1 MDIPNLHAFVCV
13 AETGSFSEAAEQLY
27 ITQPAV
33 SKRVSAL
40 ETELDVHL
48 FDRIGRKVTLTEA
61 GNALLTRARII
72 LQQVEDSKRALQNLS
87 GHIAGKLSIGTSHHI
102 GLHRLPPVLRA
113 FTHSYPEVELDL
125 HFMDSEEACHAIEH
139 GDLELG
145 IVTLPL
151 QPAQV
156 LNTYE
161 VWPDPL
167 DIVVNQSH
175 PLAGLEKITAK
186 QLASHAAILPTRGTY
201 TRQIFEHTM
210 RKHKIEL
217 KVGLST
223 NYLETIKMM
232 VGVGLGWSVLPR
244 SMLNKELTTLK
255 IEGIKLER
263 KLGLVWH
270 SGHTLSNAAKAMSE
284 MLKTKKLND
293 IPSQADIN

>member
-1 MDIPNLHAFVCV
+1 MDIPNLYAFIAV
-13 AETGSFSEAAEQLY
+13 ADTGSFSAAAELLY
-27 ITQPAV
+27 LTQPAV
-33 SKRVSAL
+33 SKRVSTL
-40 ETELDVHL
+40 EIELDIQL

-61 GNALLTRARII
+61 GTALLDRARNI
-72 LQQVEDSKRALQNLS
+72 LQQVEDSKRVLQNLS

-113 FTHSYPEVELDL
+113 FTHAYPEVELDL

-151 QPAQV
+151 MPAKV
-156 LNTYE
+156 LHTYE
-161 VWPDPL
+161 IWPDPL

-175 PLAGLEKITAK
+175 PLASLKKITPK
-186 QLASHAAILPTRGTY
+186 QLANYSAILPTRGTY

-210 RKHKIEL
+210 RKHKLEL

-244 SMLNKELTTLK
+244 SMLNKELTTLN
-255 IEGIKLER
+255 IEGIKLKR
-263 KLGLVWH
+263 KLGVVWH
-270 SGHTLSNAAKAMSE
+270 SGHTLSNAAKAMSD
-284 MLKTKKLND
+284 LLKLN
-293 IPSQADIN
+293 

>member
-1 MDIPNLHAFVCV
+1 MDIPNLYAFIAV
-13 AETGSFSEAAEQLY
+13 ADTGSFSAASEHLY

-40 ETELDVHL
+40 ESELDIQL

-61 GNALLTRARII
+61 GTALLARARNI
-72 LQQVEDSKRALQNLS
+72 LQQVEDSKRAIQNLS
-87 GHIAGKLSIGTSHHI
+87 GHVSGKLSIGTSHHI
-102 GLHRLPPVLRA
+102 GLHRLPPILRK
-113 FTHSYPEVELDL
+113 FTHTYPEVELDL
-125 HFMDSEEACHAIEH
+125 HFMDSEEACHAVEH
-139 GDLELG
+139 GELELG

-151 QPAQV
+151 EPAPV

-175 PLAGLEKITAK
+175 PLANIEKIDAK
-186 QLASHAAILPTRGTY
+186 QLANYSAILPTRGTY
-201 TRQIFEHTM
+201 TRQIFEQTM
-210 RKHKIEL
+210 RKHKLEL

-244 SMLNKELTTLK
+244 SMLSKELITLE
-255 IEGIKLER
+255 IQGIKLER

-270 SGHTLSNAAKAMSE
+270 SKHTLSNAAVAMSNI
-284 MLKTKKLND
+284 LKTD
-293 IPSQADIN
+293 

>member
-1 MDIPNLHAFVCV
+1 MDIANLNAFVSV
-13 AETGSFSEAAEQLY
+13 ADSGSFSAASELLY
-27 ITQPAV
+27 LTQPAV

-40 ETELDVHL
+40 ESELDIQL

-61 GNALLTRARII
+61 GSALLVRARNI
-72 LQQVEDSKRALQNLS
+72 LQQVEDSKRAIQNLT

-113 FTHSYPEVELDL
+113 FTHAYPEVELDL

-139 GDLELG
+139 GKLELG

-151 QPAQV
+151 QPAKALQ
-156 LNTYE
+156 TYE

-175 PLAGLEKITAK
+175 PLALLKKITPK
-186 QLASHAAILPTRGTY
+186 QLAEYSAILPTRGTY

-210 RKHKIEL
+210 RKHKLEL

-232 VGVGLGWSVLPR
+232 VSVGLGWSVLPR
-244 SMLNKELTTLK
+244 SMLNKELNTLT

-263 KLGLVWH
+263 KLGVVWH
-270 SGHTLSNAAKAMSE
+270 SGHTLSNAAKAMAKI
-284 MLKTKKLND
+284 LKPTLN
-293 IPSQADIN
+293 I